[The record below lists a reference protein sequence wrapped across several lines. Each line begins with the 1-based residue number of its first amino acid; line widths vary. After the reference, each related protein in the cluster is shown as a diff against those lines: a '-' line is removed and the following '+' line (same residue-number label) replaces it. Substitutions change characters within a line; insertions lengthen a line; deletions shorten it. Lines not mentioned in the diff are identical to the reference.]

1 MPITMSGATIDTSE
15 RDSLL
20 SSTVDTSVV
29 SGGAT
34 ANTQSVG
41 GLAGVFGAREAS
53 GSNLA
58 GITSSF
64 ATNVCGKIDDYKT
77 AISTALG
84 ELQNVES
91 NEAFKGSAISAA
103 LSEFVESVRKVG
115 NNYITKLS
123 SAEAQIINSVQSAY
137 STQDTDLSGSINADA
152 GNLQN

>member
-29 SGGAT
+29 AGGAT
-34 ANTQSVG
+34 ANTSGILWAQ
-41 GLAGVFGAREAS
+41 EAT

-58 GITSSF
+58 GITDTF
-64 ATNVCGKIDDYKT
+64 AQNVCGKIDDYKT

-91 NEAFKGSAISAA
+91 NEAFKGSAISTA
-103 LSEFVESVRKVG
+103 LSKFVESVREVG

-137 STQDTDLSGSINADA
+137 STQDTDLSGSLNADA

>member
-34 ANTQSVG
+34 ANTTSAWYDPAK
-41 GLAGVFGAREAS
+41 LFTEEATGAP
-53 GSNLA
+53 LA
-58 GITSSF
+58 GITDTF
-64 ATNVCGKIDDYKT
+64 AQNVCGKIDEYKT
-77 AISTALG
+77 TISTALS

-103 LSEFVESVRKVG
+103 LSKFVESVREVG

-123 SAEAQIINSVQSAY
+123 SAEAQIINSVQAAY
-137 STQDTDLSGSINADA
+137 STQDTDLSGSLNADA